1 MKRIATVTCLASY
14 RAARHAVRVL
24 VGLLHD
30 PPWLAGVRVELV
42 GKDPVIVGRV
52 DTVNDRILCC
62 LPRHVNLV
70 RVEPRLA
77 RTDR

>member
-42 GKDPVIVGRV
+42 GKDPVIV
-52 DTVNDRILCC
+52 
-62 LPRHVNLV
+62 V
-70 RVEPRLA
+70 RVHSLNDQNPLLPASA
-77 RTDR
+77 RELGPGGTAARAD